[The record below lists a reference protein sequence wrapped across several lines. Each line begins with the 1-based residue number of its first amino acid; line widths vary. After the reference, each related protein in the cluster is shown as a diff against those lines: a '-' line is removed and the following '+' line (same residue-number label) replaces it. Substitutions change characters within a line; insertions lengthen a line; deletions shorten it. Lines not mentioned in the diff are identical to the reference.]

1 MGIYEPTSALPET
14 NASVGQDCVMLATCG
29 GDPGTE
35 GEVGEA
41 QNTKRKDIYS
51 LSPLTER

>member
-1 MGIYEPTSALPET
+1 MGINEPTSALPET